1 MRTAWTVWKAPL
13 RERLEGVDRSEER
26 MTAISSHV
34 HPADPRFDA
43 GSEQV
48 PVRPMQFQRHVRDL
62 PKYFAADG
70 DIVMSH
76 VLAVLS
82 STFPEGEKFFVR
94 SVAAVRD
101 RMTDPR
107 LRADVEGFIGQEE
120 MHGREHQVLNDRL
133 AEHGYP
139 TRGIDSYVRGLY
151 WVRERI
157 QTKKVNLA
165 FTAALEHYTATL
177 AELLLT
183 DEDARNAVGKAS
195 ARDILT
201 WHALE
206 ESEHKAVAYDVY
218 KAYGGGEVMRIFVMF
233 LTDLLFI
240 LETSIMGVISIAMD
254 RDARRHPVKLLR
266 SLARLPRSP
275 FVSMK
280 ALRILAE
287 YHRPG
292 FHPNDRDT
300 KELIADWRRA
310 LFGRE
315 GELNDVVA

>member
-1 MRTAWTVWKAPL
+1 MTSRADIYASRARDEFPSSDQV
-13 RERLEGVDRSEER
+13 RS
-26 MTAISSHV
+26 
-34 HPADPRFDA
+34 
-43 GSEQV
+43 GSAQI
-48 PVRPMQFQRHVRDL
+48 PVRPMEFQRWVAGL

-76 VLAVLS
+76 VLATLS

-94 SVAAVRD
+94 SVAAARD
-101 RMTDPR
+101 EITDPE
-107 LRADVEGFIGQEE
+107 LLADVEGFIGQEE
-120 MHGREHQVLNDRL
+120 MHGREHQVLNERL

-177 AELLLT
+177 AELVLD
-183 DEDARNAVGKAS
+183 DEAARNEVGQS
-195 ARDILT
+195 TARDILT

-206 ESEHKAVAYDVY
+206 ESEHKAVAFDVY
-218 KAYGGGEVMRIFVMF
+218 KSVGGGEFMRIFVMF

-240 LETSIMGVISIAMD
+240 FETGVMGVISILKD
-254 RDARRHPVKLLR
+254 RDALRHPVKLAR
-266 SLARLPRSP
+266 SFARLPRSP

-300 KELIADWRRA
+300 TQLIAEWREA
-310 LFGRE
+310 LFGQA
-315 GELNDVVA
+315 GELTDVLAG

>member
-1 MRTAWTVWKAPL
+1 MEFSRWI
-13 RERLEGVDRSEER
+13 E
-26 MTAISSHV
+26 
-34 HPADPRFDA
+34 
-43 GSEQV
+43 
-48 PVRPMQFQRHVRDL
+48 DL

-76 VLAVLS
+76 VLTVLS
-82 STFPEGEKFFVR
+82 STFPEGENFFVR

-101 RMTDPR
+101 EITDPK

-120 MHGREHQVLNDRL
+120 MHGREHQVLNERL
-133 AEHGYP
+133 ARYGYP
-139 TRGIDSYVRGLY
+139 TRGISRYVQGLY

-157 QTKKVNLA
+157 QSKKVNLA

-177 AELLLT
+177 AELLLS
-183 DEDARNAVGKAS
+183 DEAAREAVGTAGP
-195 ARDILT
+195 RDILT

-206 ESEHKAVAYDVY
+206 ESEHKAVAFDVY
-218 KAYGGGEVMRIFVMF
+218 KAVGGSEAMRIIVMY

-254 RDARRHPVKLLR
+254 RDALRHPVQLLR
-266 SLARLPRSP
+266 SLARLPKSP
-275 FVSMK
+275 FMTWRAV
-280 ALRILAE
+280 RILAE

-300 KELIADWRRA
+300 KQLIADWRQA
-310 LFGRE
+310 LFGRD
-315 GELNDVVA
+315 GELTEVLAG

>member
-1 MRTAWTVWKAPL
+1 VSQTRPAL
-13 RERLEGVDRSEER
+13 RMDET
-26 MTAISSHV
+26 MTH
-34 HPADPRFDA
+34 R
-43 GSEQV
+43 GTEKV
-48 PVRPMQFQRHVRDL
+48 PVRPMQFEQYVAGL
-62 PKYFAADG
+62 PKYFAEGG

-82 STFPEGEKFFVR
+82 STFPEGENFFVR
-94 SVAAVRD
+94 SVAAARD
-101 RMTDPR
+101 DITDPQ
-107 LRADVEGFIGQEE
+107 LLADVDGFIGQEE
-120 MHGREHQVLNDRL
+120 MHGREHRVLNERL
-133 AEHGYP
+133 AEYGYP
-139 TRGIDSYVRGLY
+139 TRGISAYVKGLY

-183 DEDARNAVGKAS
+183 DEKARQAVGKPG

-218 KAYGGGEVMRIFVMF
+218 KAVGGGEFMRIFVMY

-240 LETSIMGVISIAMD
+240 FETGIMTIISILKD
-254 RDARRHPVKLLR
+254 REALRHPLKLAL
-266 SLARLPRSP
+266 SFARLPFSP
-275 FVSMK
+275 FVSLR
-280 ALRILAE
+280 AVRILAQ

-300 KELIADWRRA
+300 TALIAEWREA
-310 LFGRE
+310 LFGRDGDLLE
-315 GELNDVVA
+315 VRSAS

>member
-1 MRTAWTVWKAPL
+1 MSQLARQFETS
-13 RERLEGVDRSEER
+13 GDQ
-26 MTAISSHV
+26 
-34 HPADPRFDA
+34 A
-43 GSEQV
+43 GSATV
-48 PVRPMQFQRHVRDL
+48 PVRTMEFDRWVADL

-70 DIVMSH
+70 DIAMSH

-101 RMTDPR
+101 RITDPE
-107 LRADVEGFIGQEE
+107 LLADVDGFIGQEE
-120 MHGREHQVLNDRL
+120 MHGREHQVLNERL
-133 AEHGYP
+133 AQHGYP

-151 WVRERI
+151 WVRERM

-183 DEDARNAVGKAS
+183 DDEARKAVGRRG
-195 ARDILT
+195 ARDMLT

-206 ESEHKAVAYDVY
+206 ESEHKAVAFDVY
-218 KAYGGGEVMRIFVMF
+218 KAMGGGELMRIFVMV

-240 LETSIMGVISIAMD
+240 LETSIMGVISMAMD
-254 RDARRHPVKLLR
+254 RDARRHPVKLAR

-275 FVSMK
+275 FVS
-280 ALRILAE
+280 LRAARMLAQ

-300 KELIADWRRA
+300 RQLIAEWRLA
-310 LFGRE
+310 LFGDG
-315 GELNDVVA
+315 GELTSLRVR

>member
-1 MRTAWTVWKAPL
+1 MSQTTAVSSDLQATSIH
-13 RERLEGVDRSEER
+13 ER
-26 MTAISSHV
+26 A
-34 HPADPRFDA
+34 A
-43 GSEQV
+43 GSATV
-48 PVRPMQFQRHVRDL
+48 PVRVMEFNSWVAKM

-82 STFPEGEKFFVR
+82 STFPEGENFFVR
-94 SVAAVRD
+94 SVAAVRH
-101 RMTDPR
+101 RITDPR
-107 LRADVEGFIGQEE
+107 LAKDIEGFIGQEE
-120 MHGREHQVLNDRL
+120 MHGREHRVLNERL
-133 AEHGYP
+133 AELGYP
-139 TRGIDSYVRGLY
+139 TRGIDAYVRGLY

-177 AELLLT
+177 AELLLN
-183 DEDARNAVGKAS
+183 DEAARRAVGQSA
-195 ARDILT
+195 ARDMLT

-218 KAYGGGEVMRIFVMF
+218 KAMGGGEFMRIFVMV

-240 LETSIMGVISIAMD
+240 FETAVMGVISMAKD
-254 RDARRHPVKLLR
+254 RYIWRHPLQFLR

-275 FVSMK
+275 FVTLR

-300 KELIADWRRA
+300 TQLIADWREA
-310 LFGRE
+310 LFGGD
-315 GELNDVVA
+315 GELTELRAG

>member
-1 MRTAWTVWKAPL
+1 MSQTTTAVNRGPQATAGH
-13 RERLEGVDRSEER
+13 RE
-26 MTAISSHV
+26 
-34 HPADPRFDA
+34 A
-43 GSEQV
+43 GSATV
-48 PVRPMQFQRHVRDL
+48 PVRVMEFNEWVASL

-82 STFPEGEKFFVR
+82 ATFPEGENFFVR
-94 SVAAVRD
+94 SVAAVREQI
-101 RMTDPR
+101 TDQE
-107 LRADVEGFIGQEE
+107 LSKDIEGFLGQEE
-120 MHGREHQVLNDRL
+120 MHGREHRVLNERL
-133 AEHGYP
+133 AEYGYP

-157 QTKKVNLA
+157 QSRKVNLA

-177 AELLLT
+177 AELLLN
-183 DEDARNAVGKAS
+183 DEAARQAVGQSA
-195 ARDILT
+195 ARDMLT

-218 KAYGGGEVMRIFVMF
+218 KTMGGGELMRIFVMF
-233 LTDLLFI
+233 LTDLLF
-240 LETSIMGVISIAMD
+240 LFETGVMGVISMAKD
-254 RDARRHPVKLLR
+254 RYIWRHPLEFLR

-275 FVSMK
+275 FVSMR

-300 KELIADWRRA
+300 SQLIADWREA
-310 LFGRE
+310 LFGRD
-315 GELNDVVA
+315 GELAPVRAR

>member
-1 MRTAWTVWKAPL
+1 MGRRPRVSQALSEPRAIKDHHRGTAT
-13 RERLEGVDRSEER
+13 
-26 MTAISSHV
+26 
-34 HPADPRFDA
+34 
-43 GSEQV
+43 V
-48 PVRPMQFQRHVRDL
+48 PVRPMEFQKWVADL

-70 DIVMSH
+70 DIVLSH
-76 VLAVLS
+76 VLATLS

-94 SVAAVRD
+94 SVASARD
-101 RMTDPR
+101 DITDPE
-107 LRADVEGFIGQEE
+107 LLADIDGFIGQEE

-139 TRGIDSYVRGLY
+139 TRGIDAYVRGLY

-183 DEDARNAVGKAS
+183 DEHARQAVGKPG

-201 WHALE
+201 WHAME
-206 ESEHKAVAYDVY
+206 ESEHKAVAFDVY
-218 KAYGGGEVMRIFVMF
+218 KAVGGSERMRIFVMY

-240 LETSIMGVISIAMD
+240 VETSVMGVISILMD
-254 RDARRHPVKLLR
+254 RDVWRHPLR
-266 SLARLPRSP
+266 FARSVARLPSSP
-275 FVSMK
+275 FLSWRAV
-280 ALRILAE
+280 RILAQ
-287 YHRPG
+287 YHRCG

-300 KELIADWRRA
+300 RELIADWREA
-310 LFGRE
+310 LFGRD
-315 GELNDVVA
+315 GELNGVRVG

>member
-1 MRTAWTVWKAPL
+1 MSQTTDDL
-13 RERLEGVDRSEER
+13 RLVGGRSR
-26 MTAISSHV
+26 N
-34 HPADPRFDA
+34 
-43 GSEQV
+43 GSDVV
-48 PVRPMQFQRHVRDL
+48 PVRPMAFDQWVADL
-62 PKYFAADG
+62 PKYFAGDG
-70 DIVMSH
+70 DVVLSH
-76 VLAVLS
+76 VLTVLS

-94 SVAAVRD
+94 SVAAVREKL
-101 RMTDPR
+101 TDPQ
-107 LRADVEGFIGQEE
+107 LLADVEGFIGQEQ
-120 MHGREHQVLNDRL
+120 MHGREHKVLNDRL

-139 TRGIDSYVRGLY
+139 TRGIDAYVRGLY

-157 QTKKVNLA
+157 QSTKVNLA

-183 DEDARNAVGKAS
+183 DEQAREAVGRAS

-206 ESEHKAVAYDVY
+206 ESEHKAVAFDVY
-218 KAYGGGEVMRIFVMF
+218 KAVGGGELMRIVVMV

-240 LETSIMGVISIAMD
+240 SETSIMGVISVLKD
-254 RDARRHPVKLLR
+254 RNVRRHPLWTLR

-275 FVSMK
+275 FVSLR
-280 ALRILAE
+280 ALRILAQ

-300 KELIADWRRA
+300 RQLIAQWRQA
-310 LFGRE
+310 LFGRD
-315 GELNDVVA
+315 GQLTDVLAS

>member
-1 MRTAWTVWKAPL
+1 MHVTQSTADISQ
-13 RERLEGVDRSEER
+13 DRRGAE
-26 MTAISSHV
+26 TPTLIGSS
-34 HPADPRFDA
+34 
-43 GSEQV
+43 QV
-48 PVRPMQFQRHVRDL
+48 PVRAMEFDECVAIL

-82 STFPEGEKFFVR
+82 STFPEGENFFVR

-101 RMTDPR
+101 EITDPQL
-107 LRADVEGFIGQEE
+107 LRDVEGFIGQEE
-120 MHGREHQVLNDRL
+120 MHGREHRVLNERL
-133 AEHGYP
+133 AQHGYP
-139 TRGIDSYVRGLY
+139 TRGIDAYVRGLY

-157 QTKKVNLA
+157 QSKKVNLA

-177 AELLLT
+177 AELLLH
-183 DEDARNAVGKAS
+183 DEAAREEVGRSA
-195 ARDILT
+195 ARDMLT

-218 KAYGGGEVMRIFVMF
+218 KAMGGGEVMRIFVMF

-240 LETSIMGVISIAMD
+240 LETSIMGVVSVAMD
-254 RDARRHPVKLLR
+254 RDARRHPVRLLR

-275 FVSMK
+275 FVSMR

-300 KELIADWRRA
+300 TQLIAQWREA

-315 GELNDVVA
+315 GELTGLRVG

>member
-1 MRTAWTVWKAPL
+1 VTSTRTHLSVTKTEDTL
-13 RERLEGVDRSEER
+13 RVEAADHVIGG
-26 MTAISSHV
+26 TA
-34 HPADPRFDA
+34 
-43 GSEQV
+43 QV
-48 PVRPMQFQRHVRDL
+48 PVRPMQFEKWVADL

-76 VLAVLS
+76 VLTVLS

-94 SVAAVRD
+94 SVASARD
-101 RMTDPR
+101 DITDPK
-107 LRADVEGFIGQEE
+107 LLADIDGFIGQEE
-120 MHGREHQVLNDRL
+120 MHGREHKVLNERL
-133 AEHGYP
+133 ARHGYP

-183 DEDARNAVGKAS
+183 DEEARRSVGQPG

-218 KAYGGGEVMRIFVMF
+218 NAVGGGEFTRIFIMF

-240 LETSIMGVISIAMD
+240 FETGVMFVISLLKD
-254 RDARRHPVKLLR
+254 PTTWRHPIKVLR
-266 SLARLPRSP
+266 SLARLPKQP
-275 FVSMK
+275 FMSLRAV
-280 ALRILAE
+280 RILAE
-287 YHRPG
+287 YHKPG

-300 KELIADWRRA
+300 KQLIADWRQA
-310 LFGRE
+310 LFGRD
-315 GELNDVVA
+315 GQLNEVLAG

>member
-1 MRTAWTVWKAPL
+1 MEFGPWVAN
-13 RERLEGVDRSEER
+13 
-26 MTAISSHV
+26 
-34 HPADPRFDA
+34 
-43 GSEQV
+43 
-48 PVRPMQFQRHVRDL
+48 L

-101 RMTDPR
+101 RITDPK
-107 LRADVEGFIGQEE
+107 LLADVDGFIGQEE

-133 AEHGYP
+133 AAHGYP

-157 QTKKVNLA
+157 QSKKINLA

-183 DEDARNAVGKAS
+183 DEDARRAVGEPG

-206 ESEHKAVAYDVY
+206 ESEHKAVAFDVY
-218 KAYGGGEVMRIFVMF
+218 KAMGGSELMRIVIMF

-254 RDARRHPVKLLR
+254 RDARRHPVRLAR

-275 FVSMK
+275 FMSWRAV
-280 ALRILAE
+280 RILAE

-300 KELIADWRRA
+300 RALIADWREA

-315 GELNDVVA
+315 GELTEVLAS

>member
-1 MRTAWTVWKAPL
+1 M
-13 RERLEGVDRSEER
+13 
-26 MTAISSHV
+26 
-34 HPADPRFDA
+34 
-43 GSEQV
+43 
-48 PVRPMQFQRHVRDL
+48 PVRPMAFERYVADL

-76 VLAVLS
+76 VLTVLS
-82 STFPEGEKFFVR
+82 STFPEGENFFVR

-101 RMTDPR
+101 KITDPR
-107 LRADVEGFIGQEE
+107 LLADVEGFIGQEQ
-120 MHGREHQVLNDRL
+120 MHGREHQVLNERL
-133 AEHGYP
+133 SQYGYP
-139 TRGIDSYVRGLY
+139 TRGIDAYVRGLY

-183 DEDARNAVGKAS
+183 DEEARAAVGQPG

-206 ESEHKAVAYDVY
+206 ESEHKAVAFDVY
-218 KAYGGGEVMRIFVMF
+218 KTMGGGELMRIVVML

-240 LETSIMGVISIAMD
+240 VETGVMGLISIARD
-254 RDARRHPVKLLR
+254 RDARRHPVRLAR

-275 FVSMK
+275 FVSLR
-280 ALRILAE
+280 AVRILAQ

-300 KELIADWRRA
+300 RQLISEWREA
-310 LFGRE
+310 LFGRS
-315 GELNDVVA
+315 GQLTQVVAD

>member
-1 MRTAWTVWKAPL
+1 MNLT
-13 RERLEGVDRSEER
+13 RSEIR
-26 MTAISSHV
+26 LGG
-34 HPADPRFDA
+34 DQA
-43 GSEQV
+43 GSAEV
-48 PVRPMQFQRHVRDL
+48 PVRPMEFDESVSRL

-76 VLAVLS
+76 VLAMLS
-82 STFPEGEKFFVR
+82 STFPEGENFFVR
-94 SVAAVRD
+94 SVAAVRGEI
-101 RMTDPR
+101 TDPR
-107 LRADVEGFIGQEE
+107 LSKDVEGFIGQEE
-120 MHGREHQVLNDRL
+120 MHGREHRVLNEKL

-139 TRGIDSYVRGLY
+139 TRGIDAYVRGLY

-157 QTKKVNLA
+157 QSKKVNLA

-177 AELLLT
+177 AELVLT
-183 DEDARNAVGKAS
+183 DES
-195 ARDILT
+195 ARDEVGRSAARDMLT

-218 KAYGGGEVMRIFVMF
+218 KAMGGGEVMRIVVMF

-240 LETSIMGVISIAMD
+240 VETAIMTVISIAMD
-254 RDARRHPVKLLR
+254 RDAWRHPVKLLR

-275 FVSMK
+275 FVSLR

-300 KELIADWRRA
+300 RQLIAAWREA
-310 LFGRE
+310 LFGRD
-315 GELNDVVA
+315 GELTQLRAG

>member
-1 MRTAWTVWKAPL
+1 MRQLARQFETS
-13 RERLEGVDRSEER
+13 GDQ
-26 MTAISSHV
+26 
-34 HPADPRFDA
+34 A
-43 GSEQV
+43 GSATV
-48 PVRPMQFQRHVRDL
+48 PVRTMEFDRWVADL

-70 DIVMSH
+70 DIAMSH

-101 RMTDPR
+101 RITDPE
-107 LRADVEGFIGQEE
+107 LLADVDGFIGQEE

-133 AEHGYP
+133 AAHGYP

-157 QTKKVNLA
+157 QSKKINLA

-183 DEDARNAVGKAS
+183 DEDARRAVGEPG

-206 ESEHKAVAYDVY
+206 ESEHKAVAFDVY
-218 KAYGGGEVMRIFVMF
+218 KAMGGSELMRIVIMF

-254 RDARRHPVKLLR
+254 RDARRHPVRLAR

-275 FVSMK
+275 FMSWRAV
-280 ALRILAE
+280 RILAE

-300 KELIADWRRA
+300 RALIADWREA

-315 GELNDVVA
+315 GELTEVLAS